1 MNKIVREHYPAA
13 RLPEDLRA
21 GLHGVEHVRI
31 VIETS
36 EDSPGDDGLE
46 TAFHPIP
53 ADRSISGA
61 EMLAGLQAYKA
72 RQGATT
78 SGDEAVR
85 RIRELR
91 DEWDDE

>member
-21 GLHGVEHVRI
+21 GLHGIKHVRI

-36 EDSPGDDGLE
+36 EDPLGDDGME
-46 TAFHPIP
+46 TAITPIP
-53 ADRSISGA
+53 ADRSISGVQ
-61 EMLAGLQAYKA
+61 MLEGLRAYRA
-72 RQGATT
+72 RHGATT
-78 SGDEAVR
+78 SGDEAVQ
-85 RIRELR
+85 RIRKLR